1 VQNFLLVVQTLGV
14 GVTEWEKA
22 GIVEREF
29 AVLKFLNRIGWEIC
43 IVSSSRGDRDDQR
56 RIRKTYP
63 DFNFVF
69 VGSNPVFSALRCFF
83 VKSDSF
89 SQKKSFG
96 KLDNLVIRTNQLYCS
111 HLGLI
116 FKHRFKSKLVIRQGF
131 NLVYDALRDPEM
143 SRTRKHFFKFYEK
156 VFLPMADLCE
166 FTTELSYKQSQ
177 SRIRE
182 DLKFAIIPNFVDKT
196 HFPSRAMRQPNLS
209 SPTLGYYGRF
219 QAQKNLENLIKSAKS
234 FPLVQFQLIG
244 DGCDKTKLQQL
255 VVESQLTNVD
265 IIERVPQKDIKRYFQ
280 SWDFAIFPSLYEG
293 NPKAI
298 LEMLFACVPILSTN
312 VDGIAGLL
320 IDEENSLLTSDL
332 DSNGISNLISRALE
346 MDYSRT
352 NVFVENGYKKVES
365 TYSLEKVASQID
377 QTYRKL
383 SHAE

>member
-1 VQNFLLVVQTLGV
+1 
-14 GVTEWEKA
+14 
-22 GIVEREF
+22 
-29 AVLKFLNRIGWEIC
+29 
-43 IVSSSRGDRDDQR
+43 
-56 RIRKTYP
+56 
-63 DFNFVF
+63 
-69 VGSNPVFSALRCFF
+69 
-83 VKSDSF
+83 
-89 SQKKSFG
+89 
-96 KLDNLVIRTNQLYCS
+96 
-111 HLGLI
+111 
-116 FKHRFKSKLVIRQGF
+116 
-131 NLVYDALRDPEM
+131 
-143 SRTRKHFFKFYEK
+143 
-156 VFLPMADLCE
+156 MADLCE